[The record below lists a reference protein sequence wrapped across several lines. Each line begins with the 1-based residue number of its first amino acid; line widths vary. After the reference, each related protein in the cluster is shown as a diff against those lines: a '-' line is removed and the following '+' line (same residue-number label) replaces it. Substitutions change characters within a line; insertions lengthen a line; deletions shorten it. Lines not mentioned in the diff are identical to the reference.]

1 MKKRIKNERL
11 LHSNS
16 TLALYKNHI
25 TDRKI
30 LDNINKNKNTCILY
44 PTIKR
49 NSSCQNFKINKFYK
63 LFKKYK
69 PKEKIKKTMNVIDK
83 DTFIF
88 NKDEKEEILKKYS
101 EIMKGNE
108 KHRNLCEIARKK
120 EIKKKKSIIKF
131 KNRMKMMEN
140 NLKIIES
147 KNLEEKKAL
156 LKLNKKNNSNNMYKI
171 YLKEQKRQIK
181 LRKYINDNLMD
192 TNNNFVFNRSK
203 DKLNVKSDNL
213 LKRINEK
220 YDNILHSTIHY

>member
-16 TLALYKNHI
+16 TLSLYKNHI

-30 LDNINKNKNTCILY
+30 LDNINKNKNPRILY

-49 NSSCQNFKINKFYK
+49 NSSCQSFKINKFYK
-63 LFKKYK
+63 LFEKYK
-69 PKEKIKKTMNVIDK
+69 PKEKIKRTINIIDK

-108 KHRNLCEIARKK
+108 KHKNLCEIARKK

-156 LKLNKKNNSNNMYKI
+156 LKLNKNNNSNNMNKI

-213 LKRINEK
+213 LKKINEK

>member
-1 MKKRIKNERL
+1 MKKKIKNERL
-11 LHSNS
+11 LHSYS
-16 TLALYKNHI
+16 TLTLYKNHI
-25 TDRKI
+25 NDRKI
-30 LDNINKNKNTCILY
+30 LDNINKNIPILY
-44 PTIKR
+44 PTIIKR

-63 LFKKYK
+63 LFQKYK
-69 PKEKIKKTMNVIDK
+69 PKEKIKRTINVIDK

-108 KHRNLCEIARKK
+108 KHRNLCEFARKK

-156 LKLNKKNNSNNMYKI
+156 LKLNKKNNSINKYKI

-181 LRKYINDNLMD
+181 LRKYINDNLVD
-192 TNNNFVFNRSK
+192 NNNNFRFNRSK
-203 DKLNVKSDNL
+203 DKLNIKSDNL

-220 YDNILHSTIHY
+220 YNNILHATIHY

>member
-1 MKKRIKNERL
+1 
-11 LHSNS
+11 
-16 TLALYKNHI
+16 
-25 TDRKI
+25 
-30 LDNINKNKNTCILY
+30 
-44 PTIKR
+44 
-49 NSSCQNFKINKFYK
+49 
-63 LFKKYK
+63 
-69 PKEKIKKTMNVIDK
+69 
-83 DTFIF
+83 
-88 NKDEKEEILKKYS
+88 
-101 EIMKGNE
+101 MKGNE

-120 EIKKKKSIIKF
+120 EINKKKSIIKF

-156 LKLNKKNNSNNMYKI
+156 LKLNKKNNSNNMSKI

-192 TNNNFVFNRSK
+192 INNNFVFNRSK

>member
-1 MKKRIKNERL
+1 MKKKIKNERL
-11 LHSNS
+11 IHSNS
-16 TLALYKNHI
+16 TLTLYKNHI
-25 TDRKI
+25 NDRKI
-30 LDNINKNKNTCILY
+30 LDNINKNIPILY
-44 PTIKR
+44 PTIIKR

-63 LFKKYK
+63 LFQKYK
-69 PKEKIKKTMNVIDK
+69 PKEKIKRTINVIDK

-88 NKDEKEEILKKYS
+88 NNDEKEEILKKYS

-140 NLKIIES
+140 NIKIIES
-147 KNLEEKKAL
+147 KNLEEKKTL
-156 LKLNKKNNSNNMYKI
+156 LKLNKKNNSNNKYKI

-181 LRKYINDNLMD
+181 LRKYINDNLVD
-192 TNNNFVFNRSK
+192 NNNNFRFNRSK
-203 DKLNVKSDNL
+203 DKLNVESDNL

-220 YDNILHSTIHY
+220 YNNILHATIHY

>member
-1 MKKRIKNERL
+1 MKKKIKNERL

-16 TLALYKNHI
+16 TLTLYKNHI
-25 TDRKI
+25 NDRKI
-30 LDNINKNKNTCILY
+30 LDNINKNIPILY
-44 PTIKR
+44 PTIIKR

-63 LFKKYK
+63 LFQKYK
-69 PKEKIKKTMNVIDK
+69 PKEKIKRTINVIDK

-108 KHRNLCEIARKK
+108 KHRNLCEIARNK

-147 KNLEEKKAL
+147 KNLEEKKVL
-156 LKLNKKNNSNNMYKI
+156 LKLNKKNN
-171 YLKEQKRQIK
+171 
-181 LRKYINDNLMD
+181 
-192 TNNNFVFNRSK
+192 
-203 DKLNVKSDNL
+203 
-213 LKRINEK
+213 
-220 YDNILHSTIHY
+220 ILHATIHY